1 MNLAPYTSH
10 KRKGIEW
17 LGAFPSHWDVK
28 RLRFATERIEQ
39 GWSPQ
44 CDNQAADDE
53 AWGVMK
59 VGCVNGDQFDAS
71 ENKAL
76 PSELDPKTE
85 YELRPGDVLISRA
98 NTRELVGSAAIV
110 PSDVRSKLLLCDKLF
125 RIALSPQ
132 VDASYLTYCLRTP
145 AARFQYEQDATGASG
160 SMQNIGQD
168 AIKNLVLPFPS
179 YSEQQQIA
187 AFLDW
192 KTSQIDALI
201 AKKQTLLQKL
211 KEKRLAVITQAVTK
225 GLNPDAPL
233 RDSGSAWIG
242 KVPSHWD
249 VLKIKFV
256 TELASGHTPSRTVE
270 EYWID
275 CNIPW
280 VSLNDS
286 KMLREK
292 DSISETH
299 YQISELGLANSSAR
313 LLPAG
318 VVVFSRDATVGLCAI
333 TEVPM
338 AVSQHFVAYICGE
351 KITGKYLLFV
361 LKAMNQHLQSLQTGS
376 TIVTIGM
383 PEVRGLICP
392 LPTTEEQAAI
402 VDHIDSVTAK
412 IDQMLANAEIAIT
425 RLTEYRSALITAATT
440 GKIDVRGWQAPQET
454 V

>member
-1 MNLAPYTSH
+1 MNGWEM
-10 KRKGIEW
+10 R
-17 LGAFPSHWDVK
+17 
-28 RLRFATERIEQ
+28 RLKFVAT
-39 GWSPQ
+39 
-44 CDNQAADDE
+44 CNDE
-53 AWGVMK
+53 ALPETTDPEFEMEYVDISSVNLVEGITNTESVSFEKAPSRARRVVKDGDTIVSTVRTYLRAIASIESPPENMIVSTGFAVIRPREEIDSGFLGYALQSTAFIDAVVANSTGVSYPAINPSQLTSLN
-59 VGCVNGDQFDAS
+59 VAYP
-71 ENKAL
+71 KAL
-76 PSELDPKTE
+76 EVQK
-85 YELRPGDVLISRA
+85 
-98 NTRELVGSAAIV
+98 
-110 PSDVRSKLLLCDKLF
+110 
-125 RIALSPQ
+125 
-132 VDASYLTYCLRTP
+132 
-145 AARFQYEQDATGASG
+145 
-160 SMQNIGQD
+160 
-168 AIKNLVLPFPS
+168 
-179 YSEQQQIA
+179 QIA

-201 AKKQTLLQKL
+201 AKKQALLQKL
-211 KEKRLAVITQAVTK
+211 KERRLVVITQAVTK
-225 GLNPDAPL
+225 GLNPDAPM

-351 KITGKYLLFV
+351 QITGKYLLFV

-392 LPTTEEQAAI
+392 LPTKGEQASI
-402 VDHIDSVTAK
+402 VAHIDSVTAK
-412 IDQMLANAEIAIT
+412 IDRMLANAEIAIT

-440 GKIDVRGWQAPQET
+440 GKIDVRGWQNPAM
-454 V
+454 

>member
-1 MNLAPYTSH
+1 MQLGKMLQNDSMALSD
-10 KRKGIEW
+10 IEVSYLKAQHVNW
-17 LGAFPSHWDVK
+17 GHVT
-28 RLRFATERIEQ
+28 TE
-39 GWSPQ
+39 GLPKMW
-44 CDNQAADDE
+44 
-53 AWGVMK
+53 
-59 VGCVNGDQFDAS
+59 AS
-71 ENKAL
+71 
-76 PSELDPKTE
+76 PSELKN
-85 YELRPGDVLISRA
+85 YEVQNGDLLVCEGGEVGRAAILGGLNESAIIQNALHRVRGTDSGDVRFFNYLLRNISDA
-98 NTRELVGSAAIV
+98 GWFAI
-110 PSDVRSKLLLCDKLF
+110 LCNKATIAHLTQDKL
-125 RIALSPQ
+125 
-132 VDASYLTYCLRTP
+132 
-145 AARFQYEQDATGASG
+145 GAI
-160 SMQNIGQD
+160 QIPVPPTN
-168 AIKNLVLPFPS
+168 
-179 YSEQQQIA
+179 EQQQIA
-187 AFLDW
+187 TFLDW

-225 GLNPDAPL
+225 GLNTDAPM
-233 RDSGSAWIG
+233 RDSGSDWIG

-392 LPTTEEQAAI
+392 LPTTVEQAAI

-440 GKIDVRGWQAPQET
+440 GKIDVRNVAIPAHA
-454 V
+454 

>member
-1 MNLAPYTSH
+1 MSYPAYENYSASE
-10 KRKGIEW
+10 IEW
-17 LGAFPSHWDVK
+17 SESIPVHWGQSAVKINYQMQLGKMLQNDSMALSDIEVSYLKAQHVNWRHVT
-28 RLRFATERIEQ
+28 TE
-39 GWSPQ
+39 GLPKMW
-44 CDNQAADDE
+44 
-53 AWGVMK
+53 
-59 VGCVNGDQFDAS
+59 AS
-71 ENKAL
+71 
-76 PSELDPKTE
+76 PSELKN
-85 YELRPGDVLISRA
+85 YEVQNGDLLVCEGGEVGRAAILGGLNEPAIIQNALHRVRGTDGGDVRFFNYLLRNIA
-98 NTRELVGSAAIV
+98 DAGWFAI
-110 PSDVRSKLLLCDKLF
+110 LCNKATIAHLTQDKL
-125 RIALSPQ
+125 
-132 VDASYLTYCLRTP
+132 
-145 AARFQYEQDATGASG
+145 GAI
-160 SMQNIGQD
+160 QIPVPPTN
-168 AIKNLVLPFPS
+168 
-179 YSEQQQIA
+179 EQQQIA

-211 KEKRLAVITQAVTK
+211 KEKRLAAITQAVTK
-225 GLNPDAPL
+225 GLNTDAPM
-233 RDSGSAWIG
+233 RDSGSDWIG

-392 LPTTEEQAAI
+392 LPTTVEQAAI

-440 GKIDVRGWQAPQET
+440 GKIDVRNVAIPAHA
-454 V
+454 

>member
-1 MNLAPYTSH
+1 MDAESTDLDYMGLEHIESWTG
-10 KRKGIEW
+10 KRIEDESAASE
-17 LGAFPSHWDVK
+17 GTAS
-28 RLRFATERIEQ
+28 RFAKNDVLF
-39 GWSPQ
+39 G
-44 CDNQAADDE
+44 
-53 AWGVMK
+53 K
-59 VGCVNGDQFDAS
+59 
-71 ENKAL
+71 
-76 PSELDPKTE
+76 
-85 YELRPGDVLISRA
+85 LRPYLAKVYLAEQEGIATTEALILTSEAVLEPAFLKYSLLSPAFIDAVAGASFGAKMPRA
-98 NTRELVGSAAIV
+98 NWETIGGLPI
-110 PSDVRSKLLLCDKLF
+110 LF
-125 RIALSPQ
+125 P
-132 VDASYLTYCLRTP
+132 P
-145 AARFQYEQDATGASG
+145 
-160 SMQNIGQD
+160 
-168 AIKNLVLPFPS
+168 KP
-179 YSEQQQIA
+179 EQQKIA

-233 RDSGSAWIG
+233 RDSGSDWIG

-351 KITGKYLLFV
+351 KISGKYLLFV

-392 LPTTEEQAAI
+392 LPTKAEQADI
-402 VDHIDSVTAK
+402 VDHINSVTAQ
-412 IDQMLANAEIAIT
+412 IDQMLANTEIAIN

-440 GKIDVRGWQAPQET
+440 GKIDVRNVAIPAHA
-454 V
+454 

>member
-1 MNLAPYTSH
+1 LNIAPYPNYRPS
-10 KRKGIEW
+10 GVEW
-17 LGAFPSHWDVK
+17 LGNIPKDWTVK
-28 RLRFATERIEQ
+28 RLKWSVEGSFNGVWGDEPDGVDDVVCLRVADFNRDNYTISTEALTLRAIEAKQ
-39 GWSPQ
+39 LESRKLKRGDLLIEKSGGGEKQ
-44 CDNQAADDE
+44 L
-53 AWGVMK
+53 
-59 VGCVNGDQFDAS
+59 VGCVVYFDHKFDAVCS
-71 ENKAL
+71 NFVARMPVVEGHL
-76 PSELDPKTE
+76 PR
-85 YELRPGDVLISRA
+85 YWAYVHAGMYA
-98 NTRELVGSAAIV
+98 G
-110 PSDVRSKLLLCDKLF
+110 KLNY
-125 RIALSPQ
+125 P
-132 VDASYLTYCLRTP
+132 
-145 AARFQYEQDATGASG
+145 
-160 SMQNIGQD
+160 
-168 AIKNLVLPFPS
+168 AIKQTTGIQNLDAALYLDTLAAYPPLV
-179 YSEQQQIA
+179 EQQKIA
-187 AFLDW
+187 TFLDW

-225 GLNPDAPL
+225 GLNPDVPK
-233 RDSGSAWIG
+233 RDSGSDWIG

-292 DSISETH
+292 DSISETR

-392 LPTTEEQAAI
+392 LPTTAEQAAI

-412 IDQMLANAEIAIT
+412 IDQMLANAETAIT

-440 GKIDVRGWQAPQET
+440 GKIDVRAWQPLESSP
-454 V
+454 